1 MKQDV
6 FNFKFESNKDFYV
19 TSKNSL
25 AFDLIQKWPKWNN
38 QFFFLY
44 GPTKCGKTTICKI
57 WQKKSNAILL
67 NKKKIEQFF
76 NNTYQKDF
84 NIQNNWILDNVD
96 IFLKKNNDEKLL
108 NFINIMKEKK
118 KSFFLMTSK
127 VPPRQLSTKIN
138 DLLSRVLDSLVVQ
151 VHQPDNLLLAK
162 IIKKYLEE
170 REIVIEKKKIDYLTN
185 RIERSYQFAIKIAKK
200 IDSKSL
206 ENHSNISFSF
216 LKKILEI

>member
-6 FNFKFESNKDFYV
+6 LNFRFENKKDFYV

-25 AFDLIQKWPKWNN
+25 AFELIQKWPNWNN

-44 GPTKCGKTTICKI
+44 GPSKCGKTTICKI
-57 WQKKSNAILL
+57 WQKKSKAIFLD
-67 NKKKIEQFF
+67 KKKIEEFF
-76 NNTYQKDF
+76 SNTYKKDS
-84 NIQNNWILDNVD
+84 NVNNNWILDNVD
-96 IFLKKNNDEKLL
+96 FFLKKKNDEKLL

-118 KSFFLMTSK
+118 NSFFLMTSK

-138 DLLSRVLDSLVVQ
+138 DLLSRILDSLVVQ
-151 VHQPDNLLLAK
+151 VHEPDNLLLAK
-162 IIKKYLEE
+162 IIEKYLQE
-170 REIVIEKKKIDYLTN
+170 REIKIDKKKIDYLTN

-206 ENHSNISFSF
+206 ESHSNISLRF

>member
-6 FNFKFESNKDFYV
+6 LNFKFENKKDFYI

-25 AFDLIQKWPKWNN
+25 AFDLIQKWPNWNN

-57 WQKKSNAILL
+57 WQKKSKAIFLDE
-67 NKKKIEQFF
+67 KKIEEFL
-76 NNTYQKDF
+76 NNTY
-84 NIQNNWILDNVD
+84 NNNLHIHNNWILDNAD
-96 IFLKKNNDEKLL
+96 LFLKKKNDEKLL
-108 NFINIMKEKK
+108 NFINILQQKK

-127 VPPRQLSTKIN
+127 VPPRQLPSKIN
-138 DLLSRVLDSLVVQ
+138 DLLSRVLDSLVVE
-151 VHQPDNLLLAK
+151 VHEPDNILLAK
-162 IIKKYLEE
+162 IIKKYLNE
-170 REIVIEKKKIDYLTN
+170 REIIIDKKKIDYLTN
-185 RIERSYQFAIKIAKK
+185 RIERSYNFAIKIAKK

-216 LKKILEI
+216 LKKILET

>member
-6 FNFKFESNKDFYV
+6 LNFKFENKKDFYV

-25 AFDLIQKWPKWNN
+25 AFELVQKWPNWNN

-57 WQKKSNAILL
+57 WQKKSKAIFL
-67 NKKKIEQFF
+67 NKKKLEQFF
-76 NNTYQKDF
+76 NNTYKKDL
-84 NIQNNWILDNVD
+84 NVSDNWILDNVD
-96 IFLKKNNDEKLL
+96 LFLKKSNDEKLL
-108 NFINIMKEKK
+108 NFINIIKEKK
-118 KSFFLMTSK
+118 KSFFLMTSN
-127 VPPRQLSTKIN
+127 VPPRQLPTKIN
-138 DLLSRVLDSLVVQ
+138 DLLSRVLNSLVVQ
-151 VHQPDNLLLAK
+151 VHEPDNLLLGK

-170 REIVIEKKKIDYLTN
+170 REIIIDKKKINYLTN

-206 ENHSNISFSF
+206 ESHSNISFSF
-216 LKKILEI
+216 LKKILEV

>member
-6 FNFKFESNKDFYV
+6 LNFRFENKKDFYV

-25 AFDLIQKWPKWNN
+25 AFELIQKWPNWNN

-44 GPTKCGKTTICKI
+44 GPSKCGKTTICKI
-57 WQKKSNAILL
+57 WQKKSKAIFLD
-67 NKKKIEQFF
+67 KKKIEEFF
-76 NNTYQKDF
+76 SNTYKKDS
-84 NIQNNWILDNVD
+84 NVNNNWILDNVD
-96 IFLKKNNDEKLL
+96 FFLKKKNDEKLL

-118 KSFFLMTSK
+118 NSFFLMTSK
-127 VPPRQLSTKIN
+127 VPPRQLSTRIN
-138 DLLSRVLDSLVVQ
+138 DLLSRILDSLVVQ
-151 VHQPDNLLLAK
+151 VHEPDNLLLAK
-162 IIKKYLEE
+162 IIEKYLQE
-170 REIVIEKKKIDYLTN
+170 REIKIDKKKIDYLTN

-206 ENHSNISFSF
+206 ESHSNISFRF

>member
-6 FNFKFESNKDFYV
+6 LNFKFENKKDFYV

-25 AFDLIQKWPKWNN
+25 AFELIQKWPNWNN

-96 IFLKKNNDEKLL
+96 MFLKKNNGEKLL

-200 IDSKSL
+200 IDSESL
-206 ENHSNISFSF
+206 ESHSNISFSF
-216 LKKILEI
+216 LKRILEI

>member
-6 FNFKFESNKDFYV
+6 LNFKFENKKDFYI

-25 AFDLIQKWPKWNN
+25 AFDLIQKWPNWNN

-57 WQKKSNAILL
+57 WQKKSKAIFLDE
-67 NKKKIEQFF
+67 KKIEKFL
-76 NNTYQKDF
+76 NNTYNNDF
-84 NIQNNWILDNVD
+84 NTHNNWILDNAD
-96 IFLKKNNDEKLL
+96 LFLKKKNDEKLL
-108 NFINIMKEKK
+108 NFINVIKEKK
-118 KSFFLMTSK
+118 MSFLLMTSK
-127 VPPRQLSTKIN
+127 VPPRQLPTKIN
-138 DLLSRVLDSLVVQ
+138 DLLSRVLHSLVVQ
-151 VHQPDNLLLAK
+151 VHQPDNILLAK
-162 IIKKYLEE
+162 IIMKYLEE
-170 REIVIEKKKIDYLTN
+170 REITIDKKKIDYLTN
-185 RIERSYQFAIKIAKK
+185 RIERSYNFAIKIAKK

>member
-25 AFDLIQKWPKWNN
+25 AFDLIQKWPNWNN

-44 GPTKCGKTTICKI
+44 GPTKCGKSTICKI
-57 WQKKSNAILL
+57 WQKKSNAVLL
-67 NKKKIEQFF
+67 NTKKIEQFF
-76 NNTYQKDF
+76 NNTYLEDF

-96 IFLKKNNDEKLL
+96 MFLKKNNGEKLL
-108 NFINIMKEKK
+108 NFINIIKEKK

>member
-6 FNFKFESNKDFYV
+6 LNFKFENKKDFYV

-25 AFDLIQKWPKWNN
+25 AFELIQKWPNWNN

-57 WQKKSNAILL
+57 WQKKSKAIFL

-76 NNTYQKDF
+76 NNTYKKDF
-84 NIQNNWILDNVD
+84 NVPDNWILDNVD
-96 IFLKKNNDEKLL
+96 LFLKKNNNEKLL
-108 NFINIMKEKK
+108 NFINIINEKK
-118 KSFFLMTSK
+118 NSFFLMTSK
-127 VPPRQLSTKIN
+127 VHPRQLPIKIK
-138 DLLSRVLDSLVVQ
+138 DLLSRILNSLVVK
-151 VHQPDNLLLAK
+151 VHEPDNLLLAK

-170 REIVIEKKKIDYLTN
+170 REIIIDKKKINYLTN

-206 ENHSNISFSF
+206 ESHSNISFSF
-216 LKKILEI
+216 LKKILEA

>member
-6 FNFKFESNKDFYV
+6 FNFKFENKKDFYV

-25 AFDLIQKWPKWNN
+25 AFDLIQKWPNWNN

-44 GPTKCGKTTICKI
+44 GPTKCGKTTMCKI
-57 WQKKSNAILL
+57 WQKKSKAIFL
-67 NKKKIEQFF
+67 NKKNIEQFF
-76 NNTYQKDF
+76 SSTYRKDL
-84 NIQNNWILDNVD
+84 NVHHNWILDNVD
-96 IFLKKNNDEKLL
+96 LFLKKKNDEKLL
-108 NFINIMKEKK
+108 NFINIIKEKK
-118 KSFFLMTSK
+118 KSFFLMTSD
-127 VPPRQLSTKIN
+127 VPPRQLPTKIN

-151 VHQPDNLLLAK
+151 VHEPDNLLLAK

-170 REIVIEKKKIDYLTN
+170 REINIDKKKIDYLTN

-206 ENHSNISFSF
+206 ETHSNISFNF
-216 LKKILEI
+216 LKRILET

>member
-6 FNFKFESNKDFYV
+6 LNFKFENKKDFYV

-25 AFDLIQKWPKWNN
+25 AFELIQKWPNWNN

-57 WQKKSNAILL
+57 WQKKSKAIFL

-76 NNTYQKDF
+76 NNTYKKDF
-84 NIQNNWILDNVD
+84 NVPDNWILDNVD
-96 IFLKKNNDEKLL
+96 LFLKKSNDEKLL
-108 NFINIMKEKK
+108 NFINIIKEKK

-127 VPPRQLSTKIN
+127 VPPRQLPTKIN
-138 DLLSRVLDSLVVQ
+138 DLLSRVLNSLVVQ
-151 VHQPDNLLLAK
+151 VHEPDNLLLGK

-170 REIVIEKKKIDYLTN
+170 REIIIDKKKINYLTN

-206 ENHSNISFSF
+206 ESHSNISFSF
-216 LKKILEI
+216 LKKILEV

>member
-25 AFDLIQKWPKWNN
+25 AFDLIQKWPNWNN

-206 ENHSNISFSF
+206 ESHSNISFSF

>member
-1 MKQDV
+1 MKRDV
-6 FNFKFESNKDFYV
+6 LNFKFENKKDFYI

-25 AFDLIQKWPKWNN
+25 AFDLIQKWPNWNN

-57 WQKKSNAILL
+57 WQKKSKAIFLDE
-67 NKKKIEQFF
+67 KKIEEFL
-76 NNTYQKDF
+76 NNTY
-84 NIQNNWILDNVD
+84 NNNLHIHNNWILDNAD
-96 IFLKKNNDEKLL
+96 LFLKKKNDEKLL
-108 NFINIMKEKK
+108 NFINIIKEKK

-127 VPPRQLSTKIN
+127 VPPRQLPSKIN
-138 DLLSRVLDSLVVQ
+138 DLLSRVLDSLVVE
-151 VHQPDNLLLAK
+151 VHEPDNILLAK

-170 REIVIEKKKIDYLTN
+170 REIIIDKKKIDYLTN
-185 RIERSYQFAIKIAKK
+185 RIERSYYFAIKIAKK

-206 ENHSNISFSF
+206 ENHSNITFGF

>member
-25 AFDLIQKWPKWNN
+25 AFDLIQKWPNWNN

-44 GPTKCGKTTICKI
+44 GPTKCGKSTICKI
-57 WQKKSNAILL
+57 WQKKSNAVLL
-67 NKKKIEQFF
+67 NTKKIEQFF

>member
-6 FNFKFESNKDFYV
+6 LNFKFENKKDFYV

-25 AFDLIQKWPKWNN
+25 AFELIQKWPNWNN

-57 WQKKSNAILL
+57 WQKKSKAIFF

-76 NNTYQKDF
+76 NNTYKKDF
-84 NIQNNWILDNVD
+84 NVPDNWILDNVD
-96 IFLKKNNDEKLL
+96 LFLKKSNDEELL
-108 NFINIMKEKK
+108 NFINIINEKK

-127 VPPRQLSTKIN
+127 VPPRQLPTKIN
-138 DLLSRVLDSLVVQ
+138 DLLSRVLNSLVVK
-151 VHQPDNLLLAK
+151 VHEPDNLLLAK

-170 REIVIEKKKIDYLTN
+170 REIIIDKKKINYLTN

-206 ENHSNISFSF
+206 ESHSNISFSF
-216 LKKILEI
+216 LKKILEV

>member
-1 MKQDV
+1 MKQGV
-6 FNFKFESNKDFYV
+6 FNFKFENKKDFYI

-25 AFDLIQKWPKWNN
+25 AFDLIQKWPNWNN

-57 WQKKSNAILL
+57 WQKKSKAIFLDE
-67 NKKKIEQFF
+67 KKIDEFL
-76 NNTYQKDF
+76 NNTYK
-84 NIQNNWILDNVD
+84 NNLHTHNNWILDNAD
-96 IFLKKNNDEKLL
+96 LFLKKKNDEKLL
-108 NFINIMKEKK
+108 NFINVIKEKK
-118 KSFFLMTSK
+118 KSFLLMTSK
-127 VPPRQLSTKIN
+127 VPPRQLPTKIN
-138 DLLSRVLDSLVVQ
+138 DLLSRVSDSLVVQ
-151 VHQPDNLLLAK
+151 VHEPDNILLAK

-170 REIVIEKKKIDYLTN
+170 REIIIDKKKVDYLTN
-185 RIERSYQFAIKIAKK
+185 RIERSYKFAINIAKK

>member
-6 FNFKFESNKDFYV
+6 LNFKFENKKDFYV

-25 AFDLIQKWPKWNN
+25 AFELIQKWPNWNN

-57 WQKKSNAILL
+57 WQKKSKAIFL

-76 NNTYQKDF
+76 NNTYKKDF
-84 NIQNNWILDNVD
+84 NVPDNWILDNVD
-96 IFLKKNNDEKLL
+96 LFLKKNNNEKLL
-108 NFINIMKEKK
+108 NFINIINEKK
-118 KSFFLMTSK
+118 NSFFLMTSK
-127 VPPRQLSTKIN
+127 VPPRQLPIKIN
-138 DLLSRVLDSLVVQ
+138 DLLSRVLNSLVVK
-151 VHQPDNLLLAK
+151 VHEPDNLLLAK

-170 REIVIEKKKIDYLTN
+170 REIIIDKKKINYLTN

-206 ENHSNISFSF
+206 ESHSNISFSF
-216 LKKILEI
+216 LKKILEV

>member
-1 MKQDV
+1 M
-6 FNFKFESNKDFYV
+6 
-19 TSKNSL
+19 
-25 AFDLIQKWPKWNN
+25 
-38 QFFFLY
+38 
-44 GPTKCGKTTICKI
+44 
-57 WQKKSNAILL
+57 
-67 NKKKIEQFF
+67 
-76 NNTYQKDF
+76 NT
-84 NIQNNWILDNVD
+84 
-96 IFLKKNNDEKLL
+96 
-108 NFINIMKEKK
+108 
-118 KSFFLMTSK
+118 K

>member
-6 FNFKFESNKDFYV
+6 LNFKFENKKDFYV

-57 WQKKSNAILL
+57 WQKRSKAIFL
-67 NKKKIEQFF
+67 NKQNLEKFFSNSYKK
-76 NNTYQKDF
+76 NL
-84 NIQNNWILDNVD
+84 NIHQNWILDNVY
-96 IFLKKNNDEKLL
+96 IFLKKKNDEKLL
-108 NFINIMKEKK
+108 NFINIIKEKK

-127 VPPRQLSTKIN
+127 VSPRQLPTKID
-138 DLLSRVLDSLVVQ
+138 DLLSRVLNSLVVQ
-151 VHQPDNLLLAK
+151 VHEPDNILLAK

-170 REIVIEKKKIDYLTN
+170 REIIIDEKKINYLTN
-185 RIERSYQFAIKIAKK
+185 RIERSYRFAIKVAKK

-206 ENHSNISFSF
+206 ENHSNISFNF

>member
-6 FNFKFESNKDFYV
+6 LNFKFENKKDFYV

-25 AFDLIQKWPKWNN
+25 AFDLIQRWPKWNN

-57 WQKKSNAILL
+57 WQKRSRAIFL
-67 NKKKIEQFF
+67 NQQKIEKFF
-76 NNTYQKDF
+76 SNSYKKDL
-84 NIQNNWILDNVD
+84 NVHQNWILDNVD
-96 IFLKKNNDEKLL
+96 LFLKNKNDEKLL
-108 NFINIMKEKK
+108 NFINIIKEKN

-127 VPPRQLSTKIN
+127 VPPRQLPTKID
-138 DLLSRVLDSLVVQ
+138 DLLSRILNSLVVQ
-151 VHQPDNLLLAK
+151 VHEPDNTLLAK

-170 REIVIEKKKIDYLTN
+170 REIIIDQKKIDYLTN
-185 RIERSYQFAIKIAKK
+185 RIERSYRFALKIAKK

>member
-25 AFDLIQKWPKWNN
+25 AFDLIQKWPNWNN

-44 GPTKCGKTTICKI
+44 GPTKCGKSTICKI

-67 NKKKIEQFF
+67 NTKKIEQFF

-206 ENHSNISFSF
+206 ESHSNISFSF

>member
-25 AFDLIQKWPKWNN
+25 AFDLIQKWPNWNN

-67 NKKKIEQFF
+67 NTKKIEQFF

-206 ENHSNISFSF
+206 ESHSNISFSF

>member
-1 MKQDV
+1 MKQDIL
-6 FNFKFESNKDFYV
+6 NFKFENKKDFYV

-25 AFDLIQKWPKWNN
+25 AIDLIQKWPNWNN

-57 WQKKSNAILL
+57 WQKKSKAVFL

-76 NNTYQKDF
+76 NNTYKDDV
-84 NIQNNWILDNVD
+84 NIHNNWVLDNVD
-96 IFLKKNNDEKLL
+96 LFLKKENDEKLL
-108 NFINIMKEKK
+108 NFINIIKEKK
-118 KSFFLMTSK
+118 KSFFLMTSN
-127 VPPRQLSTKIN
+127 VPPRQLPTKIN
-138 DLLSRVLDSLVVQ
+138 DLLSRILNSLVVQ
-151 VHQPDNLLLAK
+151 VHEPDNLLLAK
-162 IIKKYLEE
+162 IIRKYLEE
-170 REIVIEKKKIDYLTN
+170 REINIDKKKIDYLTN

>member
-25 AFDLIQKWPKWNN
+25 AFDLIQKWPNWNN

-76 NNTYQKDF
+76 NNIYKKDF

-206 ENHSNISFSF
+206 ENHSNISFIF